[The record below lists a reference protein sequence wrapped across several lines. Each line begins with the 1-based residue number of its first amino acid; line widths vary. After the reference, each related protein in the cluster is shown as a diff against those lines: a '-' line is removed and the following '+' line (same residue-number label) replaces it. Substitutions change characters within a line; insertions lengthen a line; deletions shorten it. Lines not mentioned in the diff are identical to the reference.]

1 MSKRTSFAVDKTIT
15 LGINRSTQRIR
26 LCATRTG
33 LPPLLIVQAGPGLPV
48 LNEVAKLQ
56 QRLRL
61 EQQFLVAYWEQ
72 RGCGAASRED
82 AMSAC
87 FQQQVDDLR
96 QVLRWLHEETKQTA
110 VVLGISV
117 GATIVLRAVEHE
129 PDCVKAVVAVSVD
142 THTVWSDAAADAFL
156 QEQRLR
162 AGNGPLSRKV
172 RALEKP
178 PYVDPAAIQ
187 RRARLLADLG
197 TIERGKTFNALLREA
212 LFSMIRTYGVV
223 GAVRALR
230 NINIVQRTMLPEL
243 VRVGLVCGSATVG
256 GPRSL
261 CVWRAGRAAPRHS
274 REGFARGDHRPRVHG
289 SSAARCRPHGP
300 LRPAGHRAIDRG
312 ERMKLHA
319 IQTGSVRIKTAQVEG
334 RGRGLRRRL
343 GGLH

>member
-162 AGNGPLSRKV
+162 SGNGPPQPKGEGTRK
-172 RALEKP
+172 A
-178 PYVDPAAIQ
+178 
-187 RRARLLADLG
+187 
-197 TIERGKTFNALLREA
+197 
-212 LFSMIRTYGVV
+212 
-223 GAVRALR
+223 ALR
-230 NINIVQRTMLPEL
+230 
-243 VRVGLVCGSATVG
+243 GS
-256 GPRSL
+256 
-261 CVWRAGRAAPRHS
+261 GR
-274 REGFARGDHRPRVHG
+274 D
-289 SSAARCRPHGP
+289 SAARQA
-300 LRPAGHRAIDRG
+300 AGRSRHHRAREDVQRAVARG
-312 ERMKLHA
+312 AVQHDPHVWCCRRC
-319 IQTGSVRIKTAQVEG
+319 QGSPQHQHRAAHDAARVGPRWTC
-334 RGRGLRRRL
+334 LRLRHGWRSPFIACSASRTRCSPPQS
-343 GGLH
+343 

>member
-1 MSKRTSFAVDKTIT
+1 MSKRTSFAVDKTVT
-15 LGINRSTQRIR
+15 LGINGSTQRIR

-82 AMSAC
+82 AM
-87 FQQQVDDLR
+87 
-96 QVLRWLHEETKQTA
+96 
-110 VVLGISV
+110 
-117 GATIVLRAVEHE
+117 
-129 PDCVKAVVAVSVD
+129 
-142 THTVWSDAAADAFL
+142 
-156 QEQRLR
+156 
-162 AGNGPLSRKV
+162 SRKV

-243 VRVGLVCGSATVG
+243 VPLDLFAAPPRLAVPVHCVFGEQDALLPATVVKDL
-256 GPRSL
+256 P
-261 CVWRAGRAAPRHS
+261 AAIIAPACTVRLLP
-274 REGFARGDHRPRVHG
+274 D
-289 SSAARCRPHGP
+289 
-300 LRPAGHRAIDRG
+300 AGHMVHFDQPDI
-312 ERMKLHA
+312 
-319 IQTGSVRIKTAQVEG
+319 VRSIAVSA
-334 RGRGLRRRL
+334 
-343 GGLH
+343 